1 MGLSREGKKEARARE
16 RVRVIMAVRSG
27 QLTATEGARQL
38 GVSRKTYYEW
48 ERKGL
53 EAMVKAIQDQEAGR
67 PRLWRVDRE
76 KEGLRE
82 RVRELEQEIELAKK
96 TDVLRRMLNLDE
108 ERKRQK
114 ENRGKKNRSSRKR

>member
-53 EAMVKAIQDQEAGR
+53 AAMVKAIQDQEAGR
-67 PRLWRVDRE
+67 PHREVDQE
-76 KEGLRE
+76 KEGLQE

-96 TDVLRRMLNLDE
+96 TDALRGMLNLYE
-108 ERKRQK
+108 ERKRQR

>member
-1 MGLSREGKKEARARE
+1 MGLSREVKKEARARE

-48 ERKGL
+48 ERRGL

-67 PRLWRVDRE
+67 PHREVDRE
-76 KEGLRE
+76 KEELKV
-82 RVRELEQEIELAKK
+82 RVRGLEQEIEMAKK
-96 TDVLRRMLNLDE
+96 TDVLRRMLNLYE
-108 ERKRQK
+108 ERKRQR

>member
-16 RVRVIMAVRSG
+16 RARVIMAVRSG

-48 ERKGL
+48 ERRGL

-67 PRLWRVDRE
+67 PHREVDRE
-76 KEGLRE
+76 KEGLKE
-82 RVRELEQEIELAKK
+82 RVRELEQEVELAKK
-96 TDVLRRMLNLDE
+96 TDVVRGMLNLYE
-108 ERKRQK
+108 ERKRQR